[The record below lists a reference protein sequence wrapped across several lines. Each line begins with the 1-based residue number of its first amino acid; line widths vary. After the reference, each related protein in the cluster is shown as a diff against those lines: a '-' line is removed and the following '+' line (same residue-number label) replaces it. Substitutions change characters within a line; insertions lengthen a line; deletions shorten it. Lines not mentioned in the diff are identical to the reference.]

1 MIRSLKDSDD
11 YLIKKV
17 ISIKVWEHNELA
29 QDLANIKQ
37 TNFLDVHLGSSY
49 LNDHG
54 LSKRIREDI
63 ISVLGTEITDAD
75 LPEYDLRDLVRQI
88 LDKSKKIALIPR

>member
-29 QDLANIKQ
+29 QDLAKNLH
-37 TNFLDVHLGSSY
+37 THDFV
-49 LNDHG
+49 
-54 LSKRIREDI
+54 
-63 ISVLGTEITDAD
+63 
-75 LPEYDLRDLVRQI
+75 
-88 LDKSKKIALIPR
+88 